1 MKALIL
7 IALTANVEGHRLE
20 HRLSVHSHSRSHVHM
35 HQRSHQHLRMRQI
48 PSDTD
53 KKMFAQLETEIEQ
66 TEKNTG

>member
-7 IALTANVEGHRLE
+7 IALTACAEAHRLE
-20 HRLSVHSHSRSHVHM
+20 HRLSTHTHSRSHVHA
-35 HQRSHQHLRMRQI
+35 HQRSHQHLKMKAI
-48 PSDTD
+48 PNDTD